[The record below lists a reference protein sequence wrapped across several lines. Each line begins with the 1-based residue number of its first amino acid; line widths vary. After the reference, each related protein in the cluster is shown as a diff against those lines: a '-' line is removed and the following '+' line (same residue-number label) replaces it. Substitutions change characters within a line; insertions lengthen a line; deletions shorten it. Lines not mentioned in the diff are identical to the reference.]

1 MYKNIINF
9 FYDSKKLNRDWYLD
23 FKKTAKSGSEHSL
36 SYLTIYLSN
45 FFKINF
51 YCTKIPKDN
60 IYKNIFFKKVSSILE
75 VEKKIKS
82 NEFLIFNFSADLPYQ
97 KLLLDKKNKSKKYI
111 IWMHNTPSYELLSKI
126 ENSKSIFR
134 LIALSDSQRL
144 ELSHTKMFKKIVT
157 IPNLV
162 EAKYKFKKNFKK
174 KNQILFIGALVPS
187 KGFHVLAEIWP
198 SIYAKHPNWKLKV
211 LGGKNLYFNLSKIK
225 NSDFYKYE
233 NNFLSYIGGSYQK
246 AKKYGVIFEGSVPKN
261 KLLLEILKSEFV
273 IVNPNFKN
281 SFETFCISAAEGL
294 LLGKPILGGNK
305 GSLPEVVK
313 HNVGGLLHNNKDEF
327 KINLLNM
334 IENKN
339 LRYEL
344 GKKGKK
350 NYISYF
356 NNDTIKKKWKNLLI
370 NKRIKNYYRLDIYKN
385 KIFQFVLKSVIR
397 YFPNKIV
404 LFIKKLKSVIVMVN
418 L

>member
-1 MYKNIINF
+1 MQKNKNIINF
-9 FYDSKKLNRDWYLD
+9 FYNSKKLNRDWYLD
-23 FKKTAKSGSEHSL
+23 FNKSAKSGSDYAFCWL
-36 SYLTIYLSN
+36 IIYLSN
-45 FFKINF
+45 FFKINL

-60 IYKNIFFKKVSSILE
+60 IYKNISFKIVSSILE
-75 VEKKIKS
+75 TEKKIKS
-82 NEFLIFNFSADLPYQ
+82 NEFLIFNYSNDLQYQ

-111 IWMHNTPSYELLSKI
+111 IWMHNTPSYEWLSKI

-134 LIALSDSQRL
+134 LIAVSDTQRL
-144 ELSHTKMFKKIVT
+144 GLSHTKVFKKIVT
-157 IPNLV
+157 IPHFV
-162 EAKYKFKKNFKK
+162 EAKVKFKKNFKK
-174 KNQILFIGALVPS
+174 KNQILYIGALVPT
-187 KGFHVLAEIWP
+187 KGFNLLAEIWP
-198 SIYAKHPNWKLKV
+198 SVYSKHPDWKLKV
-211 LGGKNLYFNLSKIK
+211 LGSINLYSKLSKIK
-225 NSDFYKYE
+225 NSDLYEYE
-233 NNFLSYIGGSYQK
+233 NNLLSYIGGSYQK
-246 AKKYGVIFEGSVPKN
+246 AKKYGVSFEGSVPKN
-261 KLLLEILKSEFV
+261 KLLLEILKSELV
-273 IVNPNFKN
+273 IVNPNYKN

-327 KINLLNM
+327 KKNLLNM

-356 NNDTIKKKWKNLLI
+356 NNATIKKKWKNLLT
-370 NKRIKNYYRLDIYKN
+370 NKTIKNYHRLDIYKN
-385 KIFQFVLKSVIR
+385 QIFQFVLRSIIR

-404 LFIKKLKSVIVMVN
+404 LFIKKLLK
-418 L
+418 